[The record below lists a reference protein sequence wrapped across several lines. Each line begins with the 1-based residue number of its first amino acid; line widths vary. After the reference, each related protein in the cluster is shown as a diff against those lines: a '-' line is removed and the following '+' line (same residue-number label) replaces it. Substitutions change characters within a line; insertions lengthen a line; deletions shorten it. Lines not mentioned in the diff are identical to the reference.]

1 MNKKIIAL
9 AVASLA
15 SGVAVAQTNVT
26 MYGVVDTMYVYSQ
39 GKAGFNADG
48 INVPG
53 TNKFSGLAGGGGTA
67 GNRLGFKGEEALGNG
82 LKAVFTLEYG
92 LNIDNN
98 SGVGT
103 SGLNARQQFVGLA
116 GNWGTLALGR
126 QYAPAFD
133 ATANNDALEA
143 TDLGIQSSLSVY
155 SGSTITPN
163 SPARFN
169 NAITYT
175 SPNWSGFTGKAIY
188 GFGESKIDNTYND
201 NVNSA
206 SDNGRLGLGINYNNG
221 PLNVDLV
228 YQSRLQVTVPN
239 CIGDDKFPECS
250 AGSGVS
256 PRTAPGGG
264 KSVNEWYAG
273 ANYDF
278 KVVKI
283 YGSYQALDNNNKFL
297 GFGLD
302 EGSSIA
308 SSNIW
313 TVGVSAPIGN
323 GVFGLS
329 YGKLSIDRRDNPDG
343 DSWGWGAMYQYNL
356 SKRTALYGAYS
367 YFSNDRYSVP
377 VQAQVAGDGV
387 GVGARGESNYAL
399 GAGIRHSF

>member
-1 MNKKIIAL
+1 MNKKIIAI

-15 SGVAVAQTNVT
+15 SGVAVAQSNVT
-26 MYGVVDTMYVYSQ
+26 MYGIVDTMYVYSQ
-39 GKAGFNADG
+39 GNAGVG
-48 INVPG
+48 GG

-116 GNWGTLALGR
+116 GNWGTVALGR

-163 SPARFN
+163 SPARFD
-169 NAITYT
+169 NAVTYT
-175 SPNWSGFTGKAIY
+175 SPNWGGFTGKAIY
-188 GFGESKIDNTYND
+188 GFGESKIDNTWND
-201 NVNSA
+201 SVNSIW
-206 SDNGRLGLGINYNNG
+206 DNGKVGLGLNYNNG

-228 YQSRLQVTVPN
+228 FQSRLQVAVPN
-239 CIGDDKFPECS
+239 PIPGGTLK
-250 AGSGVS
+250 
-256 PRTAPGGG
+256 APGGG
-264 KSVNEWYAG
+264 SSINEWYAG

-278 KVVKI
+278 NVVKI
-283 YGSYQALDNNNKFL
+283 YGSYQGLDNNNRLVGPDL
-297 GFGLD
+297 GQFAAI
-302 EGSSIA
+302 E

-313 TVGVSAPIGN
+313 TVGVTAPVGN

-329 YGKLSIDRRDNPDG
+329 YGRLSLDRADNSSG
-343 DSWGWGAMYQYNL
+343 NSWGWGAMYQYNL

-367 YFSNDRYSVP
+367 YFDNSRNSVR
-377 VQAQVAGDGV
+377 VQAQVAGDGD
-387 GVGARGESNYAL
+387 GIGARGESNYAL

>member
-1 MNKKIIAL
+1 MNKKLIAI
-9 AVASLA
+9 AVGSLA

-26 MYGVVDTMYVYSQ
+26 MYGIVDTMYVYSQ
-39 GKAGFNADG
+39 GDAGIG
-48 INVPG
+48 G
-53 TNKFSGLAGGGGTA
+53 GKNKFSGLAGGGGTA

-116 GNWGTLALGR
+116 GNWGTVALGR

-155 SGSTITPN
+155 SGATITPN
-163 SPARFN
+163 TPARFAN
-169 NAITYT
+169 SITYT
-175 SPNWSGFTGKAIY
+175 SPNWGGFTGKAIY
-188 GFGESKIDNTYND
+188 GFGESKIGDTLND
-201 NVNSA
+201 NVNSIW
-206 SDNGRLGLGINYNNG
+206 DDGKLGLGLNYNNG

-228 YQSRLQVTVPN
+228 FQSRLQVAVPN
-239 CIGDDKFPECS
+239 PVPGGPLK
-250 AGSGVS
+250 
-256 PRTAPGGG
+256 APGGG
-264 KSVNEWYAG
+264 SSINEWYAG

-283 YGSYQALDNNNKFL
+283 YGSYQALDNNNSIL
-297 GFGLD
+297 GPDTDFGSGI
-302 EGSSIA
+302 E

-313 TVGVSAPIGN
+313 TVGVTAPVGN

-329 YGKLSIDRRDNPDG
+329 YGRLSLDRLNNSSG
-343 DSWGWGAMYQYNL
+343 NSWGWGAMYQYNL

-367 YFSNDRYSVP
+367 YFDNSRNSVP
-377 VQAQVAGDGV
+377 VQAQVAGPDSLGI
-387 GVGARGESNYAL
+387 GARGENNYAL